1 MGLKMKQVAALLQ
14 GSPRN
19 WLAPPRGCHCSHSPP
34 CLSCIPF
41 HTAALAPSG
50 CALGCQGRWSG
61 WLKLVLSQAVLTFH
75 RLSLQIS
82 PGFEVEQAAF
92 PSFSI
97 PNVHWS
103 RVFTCKPY
111 KCATAH
117 SFTSLHFKRF
127 PCILEEILPLGL
139 SEKRWFFFFFIML
152 QFWSCMYVQQPSLVV
167 ACLSLVKKSMPCSV
181 HVHNVRFQRLN
192 AQTNKTSFH
201 WNKGTSHIHARSWV
215 SYLQLFPP

>member
-139 SEKRWFFFFFIML
+139 SEKRWFFFFYYATIL
-152 QFWSCMYVQQPSLVV
+152 I
-167 ACLSLVKKSMPCSV
+167 V
-181 HVHNVRFQRLN
+181 HVCAAAFFSCGLLELGEEIYAVFCTCTQCEISKAQRSD
-192 AQTNKTSFH
+192 K
-201 WNKGTSHIHARSWV
+201 
-215 SYLQLFPP
+215 

>member
-1 MGLKMKQVAALLQ
+1 MGLQRKQVVVLPQ

-19 WLAPPRGCHCSHSPP
+19 WLAPPRGCHCSRSPP

-50 CALGCQGRWSG
+50 CALWCKGRRSD

-103 RVFTCKPY
+103 RVFTCESY
-111 KCATAH
+111 KMCN
-117 SFTSLHFKRF
+117 SPFFY
-127 PCILEEILPLGL
+127 L
-139 SEKRWFFFFFIML
+139 SAF
-152 QFWSCMYVQQPSLVV
+152 
-167 ACLSLVKKSMPCSV
+167 
-181 HVHNVRFQRLN
+181 
-192 AQTNKTSFH
+192 
-201 WNKGTSHIHARSWV
+201 
-215 SYLQLFPP
+215 